1 MANQDLDFEIEKSI
15 GENLQELIIPEV
27 LPLLPVRDVVIFSNM
42 ILPLIV
48 SREGS
53 IQAVEKA
60 LVQDRL
66 VFLVA
71 QKNQT
76 QEDPGPEDLYPVGSV
91 ALILRMMKLNDGR
104 LKILVQGISRGATLE
119 FLDQRPSFRVQIK
132 PLPDL
137 ELTREPVETE
147 ALMRNVREQ
156 SEKILSLKGL
166 LSQDVI
172 AILNSVGEPG
182 LLADLVASNLRL
194 KIDEFQSL
202 LELVDPLERLQKV
215 YEHLGKE
222 LEVSTVQARIQSE
235 AKEEMSKSQREYF
248 LREQMQ
254 AIRRELGEYDERQQE
269 VTEYRSKIKKLHL
282 AKETETEALKQ
293 LARLEQMHSESA
305 EISIVRT
312 YLDWIVSLPWDKKT
326 RDKIDVRAAQQILNE
341 DHYDL
346 EKVKDRILEY
356 LSVRKLNPKMKGPI
370 LCFVGPPGVGK
381 TSLGR
386 SIARALGRKFLRISL
401 GGVRDEAEI
410 RGHRRTYIG
419 AMPGRILYGLKQVG
433 VNNPV
438 FMMDEIDKLGADYRG
453 NPAAALLEVLD
464 PEQNVAFSDHYLS
477 LPFDLS
483 SVMFITT
490 ANMTDPIP
498 SALRDRME
506 IIEIPGYSDDEKL
519 HIALSYLWP
528 RQLQEHGLDET
539 RLSIHSQSLLK
550 IINEYTEEAGLRN
563 LEKELGAICRKIA
576 RKVAEGEKGA
586 FKVTPKTLHR
596 YLGPP
601 VFLPDEIRKDH
612 EVGVATG
619 LAWTPSGGE
628 VLYIETTIM
637 RGKGN
642 FQLTGQLGEVMK
654 ESAQAA
660 LSYARS
666 RSRQFQLKESDFD
679 LLDIHIHVPAGAIPK
694 DGPSA
699 GITLAVSLV
708 SALTKIPV
716 NKDIALTGEITLRG
730 KVLPVGGLKEKTL
743 AAIRNKIKIM
753 IIPEQNQKDLAEIP
767 RPLRRRLQFVLVRNM
782 DQVIEQALIKK
793 PAPKKKAAGRRAPRV

>member
-1 MANQDLDFEIEKSI
+1 MATQDLDFELEKTI

-71 QKNQT
+71 QKDLT
-76 QEDPGPEDLYPVGSV
+76 QEDPGPEDLYTVGSV

-104 LKILVQGISRGATLE
+104 LKILVQGISRAGILE
-119 FLDQRPSFRVQIK
+119 FLEQRPSCRVRIK
-132 PLPDL
+132 TLPDL
-137 ELTREPVETE
+137 EVTREPVETE

-172 AILNSVGEPG
+172 AILNSVEEPG

-194 KIDEFQSL
+194 KTDDFQRL
-202 LELVDPLERLQKV
+202 LELMDPLERLQKV

-269 VTEYRSKIKKLHL
+269 VTDYRDKIKKLRL
-282 AKETETEALKQ
+282 SKETEAEALKQ
-293 LARLEQMHSESA
+293 VTRLEQMHSESA

-326 RDKIDVRAAQQILNE
+326 RDKIDVRSAQSILNE

-386 SIARALGRKFLRISL
+386 SIARALGRKFIRISL

-528 RQLQEHGLDET
+528 RQVREHGLDET
-539 RLSIHSQSLLK
+539 GPTIHSQSLLK

-601 VFLPDEIRKDH
+601 VFLPDEIRKNH

-628 VLYIETTIM
+628 VLYVETTIM

-666 RSRQFQLKESDFD
+666 RSRQLHLKESEFD

-716 NKDIALTGEITLRG
+716 NKDIAMTGEITLRG
-730 KVLPVGGLKEKTL
+730 KVLPIGGLKEKTL
-743 AAIRNKIKIM
+743 AAIRNKIKIL

-767 RPLRRRLQFVLVRNM
+767 RPIRRRLQFVLVRDM
-782 DQVIEQALIKK
+782 DQVIEQALIRK
-793 PAPKKKAAGRRAPRV
+793 PALRKKASGKKEARA

>member
-1 MANQDLDFEIEKSI
+1 MANQDLDFELEKTI

-76 QEDPGPEDLYPVGSV
+76 QEDPGPEDLFTVGSV

-104 LKILVQGISRGATLE
+104 LKILVQGISRAGTLE
-119 FLDQRPSFRVQIK
+119 FVEQRPSFRVQIK
-132 PLPDL
+132 TLPDL
-137 ELTREPVETE
+137 EVTREPVETE

-172 AILNSVGEPG
+172 AILNSVEEPG

-269 VTEYRSKIKKLHL
+269 VTEYRGQIKKLHL
-282 AKETETEALKQ
+282 PKETEAEALKQ

-386 SIARALGRKFLRISL
+386 SIARALGRKFIRISL

-464 PEQNVAFSDHYLS
+464 PEQNFAFSDHYLS

-528 RQLQEHGLDET
+528 RQVREHGLGEARPT
-539 RLSIHSQSLLK
+539 IHSQSLLK

-586 FKVTPKTLHR
+586 FKVTPKTLYR

-601 VFLPDEIRKDH
+601 VFLTR
-612 EVGVATG
+612 
-619 LAWTPSGGE
+619 
-628 VLYIETTIM
+628 
-637 RGKGN
+637 
-642 FQLTGQLGEVMK
+642 
-654 ESAQAA
+654 
-660 LSYARS
+660 
-666 RSRQFQLKESDFD
+666 
-679 LLDIHIHVPAGAIPK
+679 
-694 DGPSA
+694 
-699 GITLAVSLV
+699 
-708 SALTKIPV
+708 
-716 NKDIALTGEITLRG
+716 
-730 KVLPVGGLKEKTL
+730 
-743 AAIRNKIKIM
+743 RN
-753 IIPEQNQKDLAEIP
+753 P
-767 RPLRRRLQFVLVRNM
+767 
-782 DQVIEQALIKK
+782 
-793 PAPKKKAAGRRAPRV
+793 

>member
-1 MANQDLDFEIEKSI
+1 MANQDLDFEIEKTI
-15 GENLQELIIPEV
+15 GENLQELTIPEV

-71 QKNQT
+71 QKDQT
-76 QEDPGPEDLYPVGSV
+76 QEDPVPEDLYTVGSV

-104 LKILVQGISRGATLE
+104 LKILVQGISRAGTLE
-119 FLDQRPSFRVQIK
+119 FIEQRPSFRVKLK

-137 ELTREPVETE
+137 EATREQVESE
-147 ALMRNVREQ
+147 ALMRTVREQ

-202 LELVDPLERLQKV
+202 LEIMDPFERLQKV
-215 YEHLGKE
+215 YEHLSKE

-254 AIRRELGEYDERQQE
+254 AIRRELGEYDERLQE
-269 VTEYRSKIKKLHL
+269 VTEYKARIKKLRL
-282 AKETETEALKQ
+282 PKEPEAEALKQ
-293 LARLEQMHSESA
+293 LARMEQMHSESA

-312 YLDWIVSLPWDKKT
+312 YLDWIVSLPWGKKT
-326 RDKIDVRAAQQILNE
+326 RDKIDVRTAQRILNE

-346 EKVKDRILEY
+346 NKVKDRILEY
-356 LSVRKLNPKMKGPI
+356 LSVRKLNPQMKGPI

-386 SIARALGRKFLRISL
+386 SIARALGRKFIRISL

-464 PEQNVAFSDHYLS
+464 PEQNFAFSDHYLS
-477 LPFDLS
+477 LPYDLS
-483 SVMFITT
+483 AVLFITT
-490 ANMTDPIP
+490 ANLTDPIP
-498 SALRDRME
+498 HALRDRME
-506 IIEIPGYSDDEKL
+506 LIEIPGYTDDEKM
-519 HIALSYLWP
+519 HIAHSYLWP
-528 RQLQEHGLDET
+528 RQVGDHGLAGK
-539 RLSIHSQSLLK
+539 RLTMPNGSLLK

-576 RKVAEGEKGA
+576 RKVAEGEKGP
-586 FKVTPKTLHR
+586 FRITPGALHR

-601 VFLPDEIRKDH
+601 VFLPDDLRKNH

-628 VLYIETTIM
+628 VLTVETTIM
-637 RGKGN
+637 KGKGN

-666 RSRQFQLKESDFD
+666 RSRSLHLKESDFD

-699 GITLAVSLV
+699 GITLAVSLI
-708 SALTKIPV
+708 SALTKIPT
-716 NKDIALTGEITLRG
+716 NKDIAMTGEITLRG
-730 KVLPVGGLKEKTL
+730 RVLPVGGLKEKTL
-743 AAIRNKIKIM
+743 AALRSKIKIL
-753 IIPEQNQKDLAEIP
+753 ILPEQNRKDLLEIP
-767 RPLRRRLQFVLVRNM
+767 RSIRRRLQFVLVRDM
-782 DQVIEQALIKK
+782 DQVIDRALLTKPSAKTNPPGRKK
-793 PAPKKKAAGRRAPRV
+793 DRT

>member
-1 MANQDLDFEIEKSI
+1 MESSGGPPPGNTLSLNSLTKSREPFTFLSMANQDLDFELEKTI
-15 GENLQELIIPEV
+15 GENLRELTIPEV

-71 QKNQT
+71 QKDQT
-76 QEDPGPEDLYPVGSV
+76 QEDPVPEDLYPVGSV

-104 LKILVQGISRGATLE
+104 LKILVQGISRAGTLE
-119 FLDQRPSFRVQIK
+119 FIEQRPSFRVRLKTI
-132 PLPDL
+132 PDL
-137 ELTREPVETE
+137 ETNGKQVETE
-147 ALMRNVREQ
+147 ALMRTVREQ

-172 AILNSVGEPG
+172 AILNSVEEPG

-202 LELVDPLERLQKV
+202 LEITDPFERLQKV

-235 AKEEMSKSQREYF
+235 AKEEMSKSQREYY

-254 AIRRELGEYDERQQE
+254 AIRRELGEYDERTQE
-269 VTEYRSKIKKLHL
+269 VTEYQTRIRKLHL
-282 AKETETEALKQ
+282 SKEAEAEALKQ
-293 LARLEQMHSESA
+293 VARMEQMHSESA
-305 EISIVRT
+305 EISIIRT
-312 YLDWIVSLPWDKKT
+312 YLDWIVGLPWDKKT
-326 RDKIDVRAAQQILNE
+326 RDKIDVRTAQRILNE

-386 SIARALGRKFLRISL
+386 SIARALGRKFIRISL

-419 AMPGRILYGLKQVG
+419 AMPGRIFYGLKQVG

-464 PEQNVAFSDHYLS
+464 PEQNCAFSDHYLS
-477 LPFDLS
+477 LPYDLS
-483 SVMFITT
+483 AVMFITT
-490 ANMTDPIP
+490 ANLADPIP

-506 IIEIPGYSDDEKL
+506 IIEIPGYTDDEKL
-519 HIALSYLWP
+519 HIARSYLWP
-528 RQLQEHGLDET
+528 RQLGDHGLT
-539 RLSIHSQSLLK
+539 NGRLTIADRSLLA

-576 RKVAEGEKGA
+576 RKVAEGEKGP
-586 FKVTPKTLHR
+586 FRITPKSLHR

-601 VFLPDEIRKDH
+601 VFLPDELRKNH

-628 VLYIETTIM
+628 VLTVETTIM
-637 RGKGN
+637 KGKGT

-666 RSRQFQLKESDFD
+666 RSRPLHLKESLFD
-679 LLDIHIHVPAGAIPK
+679 CWISISTCRPGLFPK
-694 DGPSA
+694 TA
-699 GITLAVSLV
+699 
-708 SALTKIPV
+708 
-716 NKDIALTGEITLRG
+716 
-730 KVLPVGGLKEKTL
+730 
-743 AAIRNKIKIM
+743 
-753 IIPEQNQKDLAEIP
+753 P
-767 RPLRRRLQFVLVRNM
+767 RP
-782 DQVIEQALIKK
+782 AS
-793 PAPKKKAAGRRAPRV
+793 PWPSP

>member
-1 MANQDLDFEIEKSI
+1 MANQDLDFEIEKTI
-15 GENLQELIIPEV
+15 GENLRELTIPEV

-76 QEDPGPEDLYPVGSV
+76 QEDPGPEDLYTVGSV

-104 LKILVQGISRGATLE
+104 LKILVQGISRAGTQE
-119 FLDQRPSFRVQIK
+119 FIEQRPSFRVQIK
-132 PLPDL
+132 TLPDL
-137 ELTREPVETE
+137 EVTREPVETE

-172 AILNSVGEPG
+172 AILNSVEEPG

-269 VTEYRSKIKKLHL
+269 VTEYRGQIKKLHL
-282 AKETETEALKQ
+282 PKETEAEALKQ

-386 SIARALGRKFLRISL
+386 SIARALGRKFIRISL

-453 NPAAALLEVLD
+453 NPGAALLEVLD
-464 PEQNVAFSDHYLS
+464 PEQNFAFSDHYLS

-506 IIEIPGYSDDEKL
+506 IIEISGYSDDEKL

-528 RQLQEHGLDET
+528 RQVREHGLGEA
-539 RLSIHSQSLLK
+539 RLTIHSQSLLK

-586 FKVTPKTLHR
+586 FQVTPKTLYR

-601 VFLPDEIRKDH
+601 VFLPDEIRKNH

-628 VLYIETTIM
+628 VLYVETTIM

-666 RSRQFQLKESDFD
+666 RSRQLQLKESDFD

-716 NKDIALTGEITLRG
+716 NKDVAMTGEITLRG

-743 AAIRNKIKIM
+743 AAIRNKIKIL

-782 DQVIEQALIKK
+782 DQVIEQALISK
-793 PAPKKKAAGRRAPRV
+793 PAPKKKAAGRKGPPL

>member
-1 MANQDLDFEIEKSI
+1 MANQDLDFELERTI

-76 QEDPGPEDLYPVGSV
+76 QEDPVPEDLFTVGSV

-104 LKILVQGISRGATLE
+104 LKILVQGISRAETLE
-119 FLDQRPSFRVQIK
+119 FTEQRPSFRVRIK
-132 PLPDL
+132 TLPDL
-137 ELTREPVETE
+137 EVKREPVETE

-166 LSQDVI
+166 LSQDVV
-172 AILNSVGEPG
+172 AILNSVDEPG

-194 KIDEFQSL
+194 KIEEFQRL
-202 LELVDPLERLQKV
+202 LELVDPLERLQRV

-254 AIRRELGEYDERQQE
+254 AIRRELGEYDERHQE
-269 VTEYRSKIKKLHL
+269 VTGYRGQIKKLHL
-282 AKETETEALKQ
+282 PKETEAEALKQ

-312 YLDWIVSLPWDKKT
+312 YLDWIVSLPWDKRT
-326 RDKIDVRAAQQILNE
+326 RDKIDVRSAQHILDE

-346 EKVKDRILEY
+346 EKVKDRILEF

-386 SIARALGRKFLRISL
+386 SIARALGRKFIRISL

-464 PEQNVAFSDHYLS
+464 PEQNFAFSDHYLS

-490 ANMTDPIP
+490 ANITDPIP

-528 RQLQEHGLDET
+528 RQVREHGLAEARPT
-539 RLSIHSQSLLK
+539 IHRQSLLK

-576 RKVAEGEKGA
+576 RKVAEGEKGD
-586 FKVTPKTLHR
+586 FQITPKTLHR

-601 VFLPDEIRKDH
+601 VFLPDEIRKNH

-628 VLYIETTIM
+628 VLYVETTIM

-716 NKDIALTGEITLRG
+716 NKDVALTGEITLRG

-743 AAIRNKIKIM
+743 AAIRNKIKIL

-767 RPLRRRLQFVLVRNM
+767 RPLRRRLQFILVRDM

-793 PAPKKKAAGRRAPRV
+793 PGSEKKAAGRREPRA